1 MKTVMENIT
10 ESDKEYRKLP
20 YEVKA
25 LIDEKRLHIK
35 KISRIQEIGKQVNEI
50 DCFNKSYCNALP
62 GSNTCMKK
70 IYHDFSSKN
79 LIMKLA
85 MLSKQELDDYQIEGG
100 ETRRF
105 GDIWML
111 LPKNETNVKLIQQ
124 IQETWGYSSVRK
136 QRILDKAIWK
146 LYENHVRKRKE
157 ISFNRWIIEKTQ
169 EESNHRFYRC
179 FMCQNVN
186 FK

>member
-1 MKTVMENIT
+1 
-10 ESDKEYRKLP
+10 
-20 YEVKA
+20 
-25 LIDEKRLHIK
+25 
-35 KISRIQEIGKQVNEI
+35 
-50 DCFNKSYCNALP
+50 
-62 GSNTCMKK
+62 
-70 IYHDFSSKN
+70 
-79 LIMKLA
+79 MKLA
-85 MLSKQELDDYQIEGG
+85 MLSKQELDDYQIEGK

-111 LPKNETNVKLIQQ
+111 LPKNESNVKLIQQ

-146 LYENHVRKRKE
+146 PYENHVRKRQE

>member
-10 ESDKEYRKLP
+10 ESDKEYQKLP
-20 YEVKA
+20 YEVKE

-62 GSNTCMKK
+62 GFNTCMKK
-70 IYHDFSSKN
+70 IFQDFSCKK

-100 ETRRF
+100 NTRRF
-105 GDIWML
+105 GDMWML

-136 QRILDKAIWK
+136 QRILDKAIWIK
-146 LYENHVRKRKE
+146 P
-157 ISFNRWIIEKTQ
+157 IG
-169 EESNHRFYRC
+169 
-179 FMCQNVN
+179 
-186 FK
+186 